1 MPDSSIPITSGSG
14 TNVDTRTESTNSN
27 HRQVIVI
34 GDPSANLG
42 IVAVVSVPPTETS
55 TEYGLVVRLA
65 GSARVAQATAGTF
78 AVYFDPANPAVNIGS
93 GSFSVYLSSTAGTLH
108 VKIDPSSVLSGVLS
122 SVSVHVLSTGGTLQ
136 VKTDPSSTLSGI
148 ISSVAVYFDRGNPTV
163 TANVGTGSSAVY
175 FSSSNPKVNL
185 GTDVL
190 NVSHTAIVPQT
201 ASGSVSSQGGAGLN
215 TVVSP
220 EASRVIKVYAFSLT
234 TTGQVNNNVRF
245 TNGSSGGGGE
255 AWRVALEAPAQGI
268 AGANLAVTPPGY
280 LFAMASNTT
289 VALYLGEA
297 SLVHYSVAYFKES
310 A

>member
-1 MPDSSIPITSGSG
+1 MAP
-14 TNVDTRTESTNSN
+14 
-27 HRQVIVI
+27 
-34 GDPSANLG
+34 
-42 IVAVVSVPPTETS
+42 ET
-55 TEYGLVVRLA
+55 GLPA
-65 GSARVAQATAGTF
+65 GSNTL
-78 AVYFDPANPAVNIGS
+78 GS
-93 GSFSVYLSSTAGTLH
+93 MGVFFSPST
-108 VKIDPSSVLSGVLS
+108 
-122 SVSVHVLSTGGTLQ
+122 
-136 VKTDPSSTLSGI
+136 
-148 ISSVAVYFDRGNPTV
+148 PTV

-175 FSSSNPKVNL
+175 FSASNPKVNL

-190 NVSHTAIVPQT
+190 NVSHTAMVPQT
-201 ASGSVSSQGGAGLN
+201 ASGVVSSQGGAGLN

-255 AWRVALEAPAQGI
+255 VWRVALEAPAQGI

-280 LFAMASNTT
+280 LFAMAANTT

-297 SLVHYSVAYFKES
+297 SLVHYSVGYFKET